1 MGSLLRV
8 PSKGERRRCH
18 GYIGPQLPPLACT
31 LSTEM
36 MRLAEDCRWS
46 QLTILLASNGALCSH
61 ENQTEGSAGGS
72 LSHVWRE
79 TGGKSANSAPA
90 CPEQNPH
97 RDRRLAASLCFSC
110 SANLPS
116 RFPISRQFTRQHA
129 PFWVATAL
137 SGRCCLSVHPLPR
150 LPCSPSCPFELLL
163 SACGQR
169 QIVFSSHW

>member
-79 TGGKSANSAPA
+79 TGGKVRTQHRPAPNRTASRSAFSGFGKMSTAGNF
-90 CPEQNPH
+90 
-97 RDRRLAASLCFSC
+97 RR
-110 SANLPS
+110 P
-116 RFPISRQFTRQHA
+116 Q
-129 PFWVATAL
+129 AL
-137 SGRCCLSVHPLPR
+137 RAVNRNRGWPR
-150 LPCSPSCPFELLL
+150 
-163 SACGQR
+163 
-169 QIVFSSHW
+169 